1 MERVKKVLILSAN
14 LGAGHLTAAE
24 AVKQALVL
32 INPHIEG
39 TIINSYRYG
48 SSTIGKMV
56 EGGYLQMV
64 KMLPTLY
71 GFIYERQEKATNV
84 SGMKNWLCNV
94 VAQDFKELIDNYKP
108 DVIVSTHTYPCGISS
123 VLREKFN
130 VKVPMVAVVTDFQ
143 THPFWIYPNIDLY
156 AVATHEIESQLI
168 GKGIAPEK
176 IKVTGIPIDPRFCL
190 NYDAAALKKKLG
202 IADKLPVLLV
212 MGGGLG
218 MGPVGKILRS
228 LKKATKPMQVVVV
241 VGKNKDLQKKLREG
255 LKKLEEKPFKVEILG
270 YVNNIYE
277 YMKVSDLLVTK
288 AGGLTLSEAM
298 AVKLPMVIVNSI
310 PGHEERNTRYLVSR
324 RAAVAVEKEKDLYK
338 VIEDLFGNRDKLQR
352 MRERA
357 EGLGKADSAERV
369 AREIIKF
376 MEKQKI
382 TLP

>member
-1 MERVKKVLILSAN
+1 MERAKAKKVLILSAN

-32 INPHIEG
+32 INPHIES

-48 SSTIGKMV
+48 SSMVGKMV
-56 EGGYLQMV
+56 EDGYLQMV

-84 SGMKNWLCNV
+84 SGMKNWLCNI
-94 VAQDFKELIDNYKP
+94 VAPNFKELVDSYKP

-123 VLREKFN
+123 VLREKYD
-130 VKVPMVAVVTDFQ
+130 VRVPMVAVVTDFQ
-143 THPFWIYPNIDLY
+143 THPFWVYNNLDIY
-156 AVATHEIESQLI
+156 AVATREIESQLI
-168 GKGIAPEK
+168 SKGITSEK
-176 IKVTGIPIDPRFCL
+176 IRVTGIPIDPRFCL
-190 NYDAAALKKKLG
+190 NQDTAALKKKLG
-202 IADKLPVLLV
+202 ITDKLPVLLV

-228 LKKATKPMQVVVV
+228 LKKATTPMHVIVV
-241 VGKNKDLQKKLREG
+241 VGKNKDLQKKLRDG
-255 LKKLEEKPFKVEILG
+255 LKKLEKKPFKIEILG

-298 AVKLPMVIVNSI
+298 AVRLPMLIVDSI
-310 PGHEERNTRYLVSR
+310 PGHEARNAKYFVSR
-324 RAAVAVEKEKDLYK
+324 RAAIAVEKEKDLYK
-338 VIEDLFGNRDKLQR
+338 VIEDLFGSRDKLQR

-357 EGLGKADSAERV
+357 ESLGKADSAERV
-369 AREIIKF
+369 AREILKF
-376 MEKQKI
+376 IEK
-382 TLP
+382 